1 MHVIFVDTSSLM
13 KVFFFHS
20 EKKKI
25 PKISFAKLTALLIFQ
40 LVLLFRLKWKPLF
53 GKLNGVSFF
62 NIKLW
67 KVYLRNLRKYHNGYS
82 QQFLVKM
89 VNFIDNTQKINFSMK
104 VPINNVLKRSQK
116 SLQITPDLCTF
127 TEEILA
133 GKL

>member
-1 MHVIFVDTSSLM
+1 M
-13 KVFFFHS
+13 KG
-20 EKKKI
+20 I
-25 PKISFAKLTALLIFQ
+25 PKKLEEISQ
-40 LVLLFRLKWKPLF
+40 WLF
-53 GKLNGVSFF
+53 SA
-62 NIKLW
+62 I
-67 KVYLRNLRKYHNGYS
+67 
-82 QQFLVKM
+82 LVKM